1 MKVKNKDIPSSD
13 MNTFYTYLK
22 NYCRDTRKESFVMSR
37 KALEVDKKDI
47 IIFEADIDKVDFSLC
62 EKQKIR
68 DLVIPT
74 DKMFIE
80 IPQWV
85 VEDKDST
92 MVNLGGILIY
102 EEMVGKRKMITAK
115 TFWMH
120 YNKKIDQAF
129 LKPMTVSFFDKITTE
144 GVNLEKRNIWQAGS
158 SWAKEQNLFTEA
170 IIGVGDELKT
180 NIASII
186 QNLVLFILLKIE
198 KKDYTS
204 YKKWTPMG
212 FERKDIVYSH
222 EVSKHKRHFWKD
234 SGKFKIPLMGK
245 EGWEAEG
252 YGTDEIVFR
261 NGEVRRD
268 VPFRIIGNFIVG
280 QEKERKGDNR
290 RIKVAKGR
298 VFRCEEKVFHILK
311 ELFPDKII
319 RRHDRKTLKG
329 LELDFN
335 LPELRLGIEYDGEQH
350 FDRKVCEEVFKS
362 DFDAQVQRDRKKD
375 KLCRTKK
382 INLIRIKFDEALNK
396 THIRKR
402 LKEFL

>member
-1 MKVKNKDIPSSD
+1 
-13 MNTFYTYLK
+13 
-22 NYCRDTRKESFVMSR
+22 
-37 KALEVDKKDI
+37 
-47 IIFEADIDKVDFSLC
+47 
-62 EKQKIR
+62 
-68 DLVIPT
+68 
-74 DKMFIE
+74 
-80 IPQWV
+80 
-85 VEDKDST
+85 
-92 MVNLGGILIY
+92 
-102 EEMVGKRKMITAK
+102 
-115 TFWMH
+115 
-120 YNKKIDQAF
+120 
-129 LKPMTVSFFDKITTE
+129 
-144 GVNLEKRNIWQAGS
+144 
-158 SWAKEQNLFTEA
+158 
-170 IIGVGDELKT
+170 
-180 NIASII
+180 
-186 QNLVLFILLKIE
+186 
-198 KKDYTS
+198 
-204 YKKWTPMG
+204 
-212 FERKDIVYSH
+212 
-222 EVSKHKRHFWKD
+222 
-234 SGKFKIPLMGK
+234 MGK

-375 KLCRTKK
+375 KRS
-382 INLIRIKFDEALNK
+382 NE
-396 THIRKR
+396 
-402 LKEFL
+402 